1 MSKEEA
7 LKIVRLL
14 SALESWAFSQPNRIP
29 DYLIED
35 VGTAMVILERI
46 ILKEKNEKAV

>member
-14 SALESWAFSQPNRIP
+14 SAMESWAFSQPNRIP

-35 VGTAMVILERI
+35 VGTAMLILERI
-46 ILKEKNEKAV
+46 ILKEKNG